1 MGMLGTV
8 GGDVKSAVTAIEL
21 GVVSSSLE
29 VDFLFFAGCRSSGS
43 TLVSGRASLVVG
55 FEQVVVS
62 SSSSSL
68 VSSMLLLFFSDP
80 SNEDLRR
87 GMDCPSS
94 PLLTGSFGFS
104 SLNGSVDTV
113 GGIFPIRCCCCLRL
127 RTRAFGSCRSSNL
140 SGWNRRSGRPCYCY

>member
-1 MGMLGTV
+1 MLGTV
-8 GGDVKSAVTAIEL
+8 GGDVTSAVTAMEV

-43 TLVSGRASLVVG
+43 TLVSGCASLDVG
-55 FEQVVVS
+55 LEDVVS
-62 SSSSSL
+62 SSLSSSL
-68 VSSMLLLFFSDP
+68 MSSMLLLFFSDP

-87 GMDCPSS
+87 GMDRPSS

-113 GGIFPIRCCCCLRL
+113 GGIFPIRCCCCL
-127 RTRAFGSCRSSNL
+127 FVESKFNL
-140 SGWNRRSGRPCYCY
+140 DLCSVS